1 VYNRFMAVVYESE
14 PPRGVGGEPGPFRR
28 ADYLALPD
36 EPRCELLWGHLV
48 VTPAPIALHQR
59 VVIALLKRLDEFA
72 LAQGHLCLVAPM
84 DVTLFDHT
92 VLQPDL
98 LIVARE
104 RREIA
109 PKWVDGAPDLVVEV
123 LSPSTSRRDRMV
135 KLALYAKAGVPEYWI
150 VDPEER
156 TIERL
161 SLAGDAYRVVV
172 TEESESGRLR
182 SVRFPELAV
191 ELDPLWDEIDR
202 ALTGRLPG

>member
-1 VYNRFMAVVYESE
+1 MYNRAMAVVYESE
-14 PPRGVGGEPGPFRR
+14 PPRSVGGEPGPFRR

-59 VVIALLKRLDEFA
+59 VVLSLARRLDDFA
-72 LAQGHLCLVAPM
+72 LAHGHLCLIAPI
-84 DVTLFDHT
+84 DVTLSDHT

-109 PKWVDGAPDLVVEV
+109 PKWIDGAPDLVVEV
-123 LSPSTSRRDRMV
+123 LSPSTGRRDRMV
-135 KLALYAKAGVPEYWI
+135 KLALYARAGVPEYWI
-150 VDPEER
+150 VDPEGR
-156 TIERL
+156 TIELL
-161 SLAGDAYRVVV
+161 SLAGEAYRVVV
-172 TEESESGRLR
+172 PEEAVGGRLR
-182 SVRFPELAV
+182 SRRFAELAID
-191 ELDPLWDEIDR
+191 LDPLWDEVDR